1 MARNLLALIAF
12 AFGFFGLWAM
22 ISPTGMV
29 ALLGIGAV
37 SPDAMADVRAMY
49 GGMELTW
56 AGILGWHALDDD
68 RHRAGLYLATAAV
81 GGIGTA
87 RLISELVSGGSAL
100 SIFLVVVELG
110 ATGVL
115 WWFARQE

>member
-1 MARNLLALIAF
+1 MARNLLVLTAF

-29 ALLGIGAV
+29 ALVGVEAV
-37 SPDAMADVRAMY
+37 TPDAIADVRAMY

-56 AGILGWHALDDD
+56 AGILAWHAMEED
-68 RHRAGLYLATAAV
+68 RHRVGLYLATFAI
-81 GGIGTA
+81 GGIGAA
-87 RLISELVSGGSAL
+87 RLFSLLLVGGSAL

-110 ATGVL
+110 ATGLL